1 MVWNGELEV
10 DVTKVR
16 DTKETKIC
24 GIFFFFETVSF
35 SLSWPQTCYVT
46 QDDLELLTSCLYIP
60 RDFRP
65 LPLY

>member
-24 GIFFFFETVSF
+24 GIFFFLKWSH
-35 SLSWPQTCYVT
+35 LA
-46 QDDLELLTSCLYIP
+46 
-60 RDFRP
+60 
-65 LPLY
+65 